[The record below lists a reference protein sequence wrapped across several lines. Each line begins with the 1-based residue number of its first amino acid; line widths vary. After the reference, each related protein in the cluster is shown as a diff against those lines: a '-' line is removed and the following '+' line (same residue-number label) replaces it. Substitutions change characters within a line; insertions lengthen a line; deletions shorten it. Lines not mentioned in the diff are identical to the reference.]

1 MVSGPGDLLDFIFFN
16 FLITWSSVISIST
29 SNSLKSL
36 FSKNVMS
43 PVSCSVVKT
52 LLEGA
57 RPVK

>member
-1 MVSGPGDLLDFIFFN
+1 MVSGPGDLLDFNFFN

-52 LLEGA
+52 LL
-57 RPVK
+57 K